1 MEKTYKLLFALIRK
15 ELCGETFSA
24 DIQNVTAEQWLNLY
38 KISNSHDIAHIVAD
52 ALYSLNIGLET
63 EIKSKFQKAQML
75 AVYRCTQMDY
85 ELEQLCVAFEKAK
98 IPFMPLKGSI
108 VRKYYA
114 KPEMRTSCDIDIYV
128 EEADLEKATL
138 VMISELGY
146 KIGQKNIYDVSF
158 DSSAGVHIELHFA
171 LTEHD
176 EKVDKV
182 LKTIWN
188 TAMRFDETE
197 YHYVMNNDMFLVY
210 HVAHMAKH
218 FMNGGCGIRPFMDLW
233 VVKNKMGYDSAKV
246 QALLKECG
254 LSVFGENALLL
265 SDVWFSDAQH
275 TELTKE
281 MEQYI
286 IGAGSYGTMENKV
299 AISQAK
305 KGGKLKYALGRIFQ
319 SYPML
324 KIYYPRL
331 EKYPILFPYY
341 QVKRWCRILFTKNS
355 KRAFSELKC
364 NSSISEEKKSR
375 IVTLCNDLELL

>member
-1 MEKTYKLLFALIRK
+1 MIENTIHVLFSILRAELKGEKLSESEKGLFTD
-15 ELCGETFSA
+15 ETVSE
-24 DIQNVTAEQWLNLY
+24 ILNVAQ
-38 KISNSHDIAHIVAD
+38 KHDIAHLVCSGLLNNQLLPDNAQKYQTSLYK
-52 ALYSLNIGLET
+52 ALYRYEKQN
-63 EIKSKFQKAQML
+63 
-75 AVYRCTQMDY
+75 Y
-85 ELEQLCVAFEKAK
+85 ELNRIRELLNSCG
-98 IPFMPLKGSI
+98 IPFIVLKGS
-108 VRKYYA
+108 VLRQYYRE
-114 KPEMRTSCDIDIYV
+114 PWLRTSCDIDILV
-128 EEADLEKATL
+128 KKDDLIRTENAIIRELEYEHRDNSTHD
-138 VMISELGY
+138 ISLL
-146 KIGQKNIYDVSF
+146 
-158 DSSAGVHIELHFA
+158 SSDGFCVELHFE
-171 LTEHD
+171 LNESDFT
-176 EKVDKV
+176 V
-182 LKTIWN
+182 LPILSDIWN
-188 TAMRFDETE
+188 DREVAQISKFE
-197 YHYVMNNDMFLVY
+197 YGMSNELFLLY
-210 HVAHMAKH
+210 HIYHMAKH

-246 QALLKECG
+246 QAILKECG

-364 NSSISEEKKSR
+364 NSSISEAKKSR